1 VLNKPITSM
10 TAARDGRGYWFVAS
24 DGGVF
29 AFGSVEFFGSRGGNK
44 NRRSTAGMAVTNTND
59 GYWLIWD
66 DGTSFP
72 FGDAPD
78 FASSVAKRTVVAI
91 EVVP

>member
-1 VLNKPITSM
+1 MNKPITSM
-10 TAARDGRGYWFVAS
+10 TAAKDGRGYWFVAS

-29 AFGSVEFFGSRGGNK
+29 AFGSVEFFGSRGGDK

-59 GYWLIWD
+59 GYWLVWD

-78 FASSVAKRTVVAI
+78 FGSSVAKRTVVAI